1 MQNNNFL
8 NQYNNN
14 QNNNN
19 GNRYNNN
26 NLLQNNPNF
35 QNNNNLQQA
44 QYIEHMKQLQKQK
57 MMEHMENKI
66 KEYTKNLLE
75 PSKIKEDNSKIEQEL
90 KQKEKEFKQEHKINN
105 LPYKQIMSDPK
116 YGGKDYKKKHK
127 KATFEK
133 DVCVHKVTDKD
144 KLGVEEDF
152 TKIKNKVVEHDKTL
166 KKIYSDN
173 KETEHLKKFEYRK
186 NDIYRVKYSGT
197 DSVDLK
203 KDKLKTF
210 EKQQKEWEKE
220 KIKTK
225 NIIDECKEIGI
236 LNEEQMNDIMAELNN

>member
-1 MQNNNFL
+1 MQSNNFI
-8 NQYNNN
+8 NQYNQNL
-14 QNNNN
+14 NNNS
-19 GNRYNNN
+19 YNN

-35 QNNNNLQQA
+35 QNNIQQA
-44 QYIEHMKQLQKQK
+44 QYIEQMRQLQQQK
-57 MMEHMENKI
+57 MMEHMQNKI

-75 PSKIKEDNSKIEQEL
+75 PTKIKEDNSKIEQEF

-105 LPYKQIMSDPK
+105 VPYKQIMSDPK

-127 KATFEK
+127 KDTFQK
-133 DVCVHKVTDKD
+133 DVCVHKVTEQD

-152 TKIKNKVVEHDKTL
+152 EKIKNKVVDHDKTL
-166 KKIYSDN
+166 KKIYSDGKKN
-173 KETEHLKKFEYRK
+173 EHLKKFEYRK
-186 NDIYRVKYSGT
+186 NDVYRVKYSGT

-203 KDKLKTF
+203 KDKLKAF

-225 NIIDECKEIGI
+225 NIINSCKEIGI
-236 LNEEQMNDIMAELNN
+236 LNETQMDEIMNELNKN